1 MCVQVFRM
9 TLVKQLNMDEVLEC
23 VYLISILMRCHELS
37 CSGCLNG
44 CCRYVTLVNRGTP
57 DFIEIK
63 GVTFC
68 GGSRSELS
76 MSNVPWHE
84 EVRGRLCVRS
94 CCAPTPWTGYFVRQP
109 DAGTSRFV

>member
-1 MCVQVFRM
+1 VPVCVEHAC
-9 TLVKQLNMDEVLEC
+9 TWCHCLSWEVDP
-23 VYLISILMRCHELS
+23 
-37 CSGCLNG
+37 CLG
-44 CCRYVTLVNRGTP
+44 RYVELVQRGTP

-84 EVRGRLCVRS
+84 EVRAVLYAVAVARTYLLVACR
-94 CCAPTPWTGYFVRQP
+94 CCCLATRCWPTSTPTN
-109 DAGTSRFV
+109 